1 MRTARAALHLARSLT
16 AMVQRGRVQAASL
29 AAHLSGVPLR
39 QQAGAYR
46 REVEAH
52 NEQLIASARRAV
64 ETRRRRL
71 AELAGRLDSLS
82 PLRVLERGYA
92 VAINSRDGRVVTDA
106 AAVEIGDDL
115 ELRLKRGRLYAV
127 TRARGT

>member
-1 MRTARAALHLARSLT
+1 MLEL
-16 AMVQRGRVQAASL
+16 
-29 AAHLSGVPLR
+29 
-39 QQAGAYR
+39 
-46 REVEAH
+46 
-52 NEQLIASARRAV
+52 
-64 ETRRRRL
+64 RRRQL

-115 ELRLKRGRLYAV
+115 EVRLQRGRIYAV